1 MFKRGGS
8 SYQSQGTGITS
19 PYDTPRKKYA
29 LGSWEDWETKT
40 RDVTKDP
47 RGDWSYA
54 AQGFSSLGNPYKES
68 GGAKTIGEM
77 LWEGAQG
84 VRGSKEKA
92 RELEQKGELA
102 ILESQGGRMLSDEE
116 RAWKEEQ
123 AGVAHGRKLE
133 ELEKKSELGIDTY
146 KDLHPEKRYDL
157 YHTKWKKDVKDN
169 TQAPG
174 VYTHPGW
181 KIVDTN
187 VETFVE
193 GDLIVRDAKKRAKD
207 NRGKYVHPTFYKEDG
222 SVDLTLLSGNI
233 VYFDPMSSTW
243 FTVNNPGPSA
253 TPNIVA
259 SFTDGLVDLEEST
272 ESVSEPKP
280 DAEKLADPDGKPIK
294 KKEAKYFEEDYSG
307 STAADFMP
315 KSSPDVIEES
325 IKTAD
330 ETGKSITDFWNWVAS
345 PKMGAKA
352 KDKLVQ
358 KAKGGRIGY
367 ETGDLV
373 DPSLGDLN
381 RWWKSQLN
389 STTWNKEIK
398 DEG

>member
-19 PYDTPRKKYA
+19 PYDTPRKRYA

-40 RDVTKDP
+40 RDITKDP

-68 GGAKTIGEM
+68 GAAKTIGEM
-77 LWEGAQG
+77 LYEGAQG

-102 ILESQGGRMLSDEE
+102 ILESQGGRMLTEEE

-123 AGVAHGRKLE
+123 A
-133 ELEKKSELGIDTY
+133 
-146 KDLHPEKRYDL
+146 
-157 YHTKWKKDVKDN
+157 
-169 TQAPG
+169 
-174 VYTHPGW
+174 
-181 KIVDTN
+181 
-187 VETFVE
+187 
-193 GDLIVRDAKKRAKD
+193 
-207 NRGKYVHPTFYKEDG
+207 
-222 SVDLTLLSGNI
+222 
-233 VYFDPMSSTW
+233 
-243 FTVNNPGPSA
+243 
-253 TPNIVA
+253 
-259 SFTDGLVDLEEST
+259 
-272 ESVSEPKP
+272 
-280 DAEKLADPDGKPIK
+280 IK
-294 KKEAKYFEEDYSG
+294 KQAHEIELAKQKGDEYLKKTPLPRLILDMTKEILKTAVPGSFEAKYAPGLGKGRAIAAKKAGDGITVGVIEDWKDLDPPNNKWDYNADNMRADVPWFNPVKGVWHIFNDDGKGMVTGDPVKSFLTVDEAIAYLKGGNQEIIEKTETLDESNANQAEKKVVEKEPSYLERDYKAEDY
-307 STAADFMP
+307 MP
-315 KSSPDVIEES
+315 KASPDVIEES

-345 PKMGAKA
+345 PKRGPK
-352 KDKLVQ
+352 KLVQ

-381 RWWKSQLN
+381 SWWKSQLN
-389 STTWNKEIK
+389 SDTWNKEIK